1 MNDNLPIIKICEKCG
16 ASFSCNANEI
26 EKCFCYSIILSKE
39 AISKINTEFSNCL
52 CEKCLIHYSEIQNYT
67 SS

>member
-1 MNDNLPIIKICEKCG
+1 M
-16 ASFSCNANEI
+16 